1 MAGHDDFG
9 IQLGL
14 AYVAFVDWL
23 NAELA
28 AAGFDDLGPAYGYMF
43 RALEPGPSTLSAL
56 AEGLRITT
64 QGTAKI
70 LTEMQSRG
78 YLHRTAHPDDAR
90 SRLVELTDRGRQALT
105 TAGDLHGRYEEQLR
119 ARIGPRDAAA
129 LRRALG
135 AMLALADVDPSSR
148 LLRPI

>member
-1 MAGHDDFG
+1 
-9 IQLGL
+9 
-14 AYVAFVDWL
+14 VDWL

-28 AAGFDDLGPAYGYMF
+28 RAGFDDLGPAYGYVF
-43 RALEPGPSTLSAL
+43 RALAAGPSTLSAL

-70 LTEMQSRG
+70 LTDMQARG
-78 YLHRTAHPDDAR
+78 YLRRTAHPDDAR

-105 TAGDLHGRYEEQLR
+105 TAGALHERYEEQLR
-119 ARIGPRDAAA
+119 ARIGPEDAAA
-129 LRRALG
+129 LRRALR
-135 AMLALADVDPSSR
+135 AVLALADVDPSSR

>member
-1 MAGHDDFG
+1 VAGHDDFG

-14 AYVAFVDWL
+14 AYAAFVDWL

-28 AAGFDDLGPAYGYMF
+28 RAGFDDLGPAYGYVF
-43 RALEPGPSTLSAL
+43 RALAAGPSTLSAL

-70 LTEMQSRG
+70 LTEMESRG
-78 YLHRTAHPDDAR
+78 YLCRTAHPDDAR
-90 SRLVELTDRGRQALT
+90 SRLIELTDRGRQALT
-105 TAGDLHGRYEEQLR
+105 TAGTLHGRYEEQLR
-119 ARIGPRDAAA
+119 ERIGPGDAAA
-129 LRRALG
+129 LRRALAG
-135 AMLALADVDPSSR
+135 LLALADVDPSSR